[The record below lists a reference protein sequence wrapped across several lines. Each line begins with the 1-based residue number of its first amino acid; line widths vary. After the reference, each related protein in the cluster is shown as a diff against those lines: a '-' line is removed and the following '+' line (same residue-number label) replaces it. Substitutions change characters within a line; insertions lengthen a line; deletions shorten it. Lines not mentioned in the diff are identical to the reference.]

1 MVLPVLRSDQAKI
14 ATHPAKIKVLSMGR
28 RWGKSVLGGVLTMN
42 VLRQHGRV
50 AWIVPSYKNGRSLW
64 RWAQS
69 VAGPMKRQFDI
80 SKAERTI
87 STHRGGFFGIY
98 SADNA
103 DAIRGEWF
111 HLVVLDEAA
120 RIAEE
125 DWTDAIQPT
134 LADADGDAILI
145 STPKGRNWFWQE
157 WQRGR
162 SGDPNQIKSWRAPTD
177 RNPSERIQKAA
188 RLAAERVPR
197 ATYEQEWLA
206 RFVEDGL
213 TLFRVA
219 DVDRAARD
227 IPERTGGPY
236 VTTVDIG
243 RRRDAT
249 VINTFDVSAEPYVR
263 VAFDRLERVPYPAIQ
278 TAIENRARA
287 FPGALWVES
296 NGVGD
301 PVIENLTVPCQPFV
315 TTARSKVQA
324 IQALQLLFERDRIKA
339 RWDARE
345 RAALIA
351 AAWDDEHTADEIMS
365 LAIFASAAGKP
376 SAQSLLSYYQR
387 RLAQQKEA
395 AHA

>member
-1 MVLPVLRSDQAKI
+1 
-14 ATHPAKIKVLSMGR
+14 MGR

-42 VLRQHGRV
+42 VLRQHGRA

-64 RWAQS
+64 RWVQS
-69 VAGPMKRQFDI
+69 VAAPLRRYFDI

-87 STHRGGFFGIY
+87 TTHRGGFFGIY

-120 RIAEE
+120 RIDEA

-145 STPKGRNWFWQE
+145 STPKGRNWFWEE

-162 SGDPNQIKSWRAPTD
+162 MGDEQTIRSWRAPTSA
-177 RNPSERIQKAA
+177 NPNPRIQRAA
-188 RLAAERVPR
+188 ALAAERVPR

-206 RFVEDGL
+206 KFVEDGMP
-213 TLFRVA
+213 RYRIA
-219 DVDRAARD
+219 DIDRAAKGA
-227 IPERTGGPY
+227 PSPAPAQQGHQY

-249 VINTFDVSAEPYVR
+249 VINTFDVTEAPYTR
-263 VAFDRLERVPYPAIQ
+263 AAFERLERVPYPVIQ
-278 TAIENRARA
+278 GAIERQARA
-287 FPGALWVES
+287 YPGALWVES

-301 PVIENLTVPCQPFV
+301 PVIENLSVLAQPFV
-315 TTARSKVQA
+315 TTARTKVQA
-324 IQALQLLFERDRIKA
+324 QQALQLLFEQGNIRA
-339 RWDARE
+339 LWDARE

-351 AAWDDEHTADEIMS
+351 ASWDEDHTADEEMS
-365 LAIFASAAGKP
+365 LAIFAAVVERP
-376 SAQSLLSYYQR
+376 SALSLLSFYQR
-387 RLAQQKEA
+387 QAQQQKEA
-395 AHA
+395 THA